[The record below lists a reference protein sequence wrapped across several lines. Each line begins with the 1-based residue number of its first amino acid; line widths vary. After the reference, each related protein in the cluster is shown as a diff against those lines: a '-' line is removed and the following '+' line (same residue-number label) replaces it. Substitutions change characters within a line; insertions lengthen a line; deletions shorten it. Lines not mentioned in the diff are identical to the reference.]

1 MATSAMFPPTR
12 RRWLVVALAVV
23 AVVAAIAGA
32 RLWLAADDP
41 PLDPLEPVPA
51 GSLLAVPPSGPVI
64 VIMLENKNERSIL
77 DATDAPYL
85 QSLFD
90 TGAVA
95 TEYQAVAHPSE
106 PNYLALFSGS
116 TQGVTDNGSHDLNA
130 PTIADQLENAGKTWG
145 VFAENLPAVECFT
158 GETSS
163 GGPDGDGDYARKHE
177 PAISFTAISG
187 SPQRCANIKPL
198 RDFRPDAA
206 DFSWIIP
213 NLCHDMHD
221 CSVAEGDAWLA
232 SVVQPILASPA
243 FAPGGSG
250 TLYITFDESDGKAA
264 DNEIVTTV
272 LGPKV
277 KAGTRSDVAHS
288 HYSLL
293 RTIETSLGL
302 PCLAQA
308 CEANTLGELFQP

>member
-130 PTIADQLENAGKTWG
+130 PTIADQLENAGKTDSVIVGSIDGGCAG
-145 VFAENLPAVECFT
+145 VQAV
-158 GETSS
+158 
-163 GGPDGDGDYARKHE
+163 K
-177 PAISFTAISG
+177 
-187 SPQRCANIKPL
+187 
-198 RDFRPDAA
+198 
-206 DFSWIIP
+206 
-213 NLCHDMHD
+213 
-221 CSVAEGDAWLA
+221 
-232 SVVQPILASPA
+232 
-243 FAPGGSG
+243 
-250 TLYITFDESDGKAA
+250 DGKIAA
-264 DNEIVTTV
+264 TV
-272 LGPKV
+272 MQFPAKMAVAWVEGFAAV
-277 KAGTRSDVAHS
+277 VFSNSD
-288 HYSLL
+288 
-293 RTIETSLGL
+293 T
-302 PCLAQA
+302 
-308 CEANTLGELFQP
+308 